1 MSAFN
6 DMYTR
11 VRDRNWG
18 GTNVTVACEPYV
30 SGYSFIRFLHM
41 PGDLT
46 KVLDDSNES
55 KGLYATHQKGPGDRR
70 DHTTQPA
77 QTSSA
82 AGIYLEHAMN
92 SVTPPGGTINK
103 IEIQGLG
110 GSKWAVPGAMDYN
123 NTISIKYLEFSGLP
137 IARIHRAWC
146 NMIRDNR
153 MGTTHMD
160 ADGAKHGGGYNKKN
174 YAATMA
180 YWTTK
185 PDGVTVEFCAI
196 YTGMFP
202 TKDPMD
208 LFSGDITSIDKL
220 EIEIEYNVDMI
231 YNDNKVRDYVQ
242 TIAKNGPYG
251 STYNT
256 TWNGWTG
263 QWQMGYRGLQ
273 ENKISNSAV
282 TSASNK
288 TDAPESNK
296 TDAYSANQQMSA
308 EGKYEH

>member
-6 DMYTR
+6 DMYGK

-18 GTNVTVACEPYV
+18 GTAVTVACEPYI
-30 SGYSFIRFLHM
+30 SGYSFISFLHM
-41 PGDLT
+41 PADLT
-46 KVLDDSNES
+46 NVLSNS
-55 KGLYATHQKGPGDRR
+55 IDYIGLQTAQHNKPGKTYDHVTASATQ
-70 DHTTQPA
+70 
-77 QTSSA
+77 SA
-82 AGIYLEHAMN
+82 TAGVFLEHAMN

-103 IEIQGLG
+103 VEIQGLG
-110 GSKWAVPGAMDYN
+110 GSKWAVPGGMDYQN
-123 NTISIKYLEFSGLP
+123 SISIKYLEFSGLP
-137 IARIHRAWC
+137 VARIHRAWC

-160 ADGAKHGGGYNKKN
+160 NSGAGHGAAYNKQN

-185 PDGVTVEFCAI
+185 PDGCTVEFCAI

-231 YNDNKVRDYVQ
+231 YNDNWVRDYVQ
-242 TIAKNGPYG
+242 DKLALNCPNGA
-251 STYNT
+251 TNHT
-256 TWNGWTG
+256 TWMGWTG
-263 QWQMGYRGLQ
+263 RWQGSYRGSEEHSIAQ
-273 ENKISNSAV
+273 NTTQGNGPVKTHDPRAGWTGPKV
-282 TSASNK
+282 T
-288 TDAPESNK
+288 EG
-296 TDAYSANQQMSA
+296 A
-308 EGKYEH
+308 EIG